1 MLIRSLIL
9 VLAFTISIQNTCPQG
24 WAAKTAFAT
33 CSATKQTS
41 HCPMH
46 KQKQSKQDGQDDVK
60 RGISNAKQS
69 FVLHMVEPVK
79 TYELLGRSLGILF
92 VDSLT
97 LTEIFSDL
105 ILRPPI
111 SSCFE

>member
-1 MLIRSLIL
+1 MGCENRICDLQRDKTNVSL
-9 VLAFTISIQNTCPQG
+9 
-24 WAAKTAFAT
+24 
-33 CSATKQTS
+33 S
-41 HCPMH
+41 HA
-46 KQKQSKQDGQDDVK
+46 QAEAVEADGQDDVK

-79 TYELLGRSLGILF
+79 THELLGRSLGILF

-105 ILRPPI
+105 ILRPLFPAV
-111 SSCFE
+111 